1 MASAKKKRLL
11 RALGIP
17 GVRGSQPLEAP
28 APAPEVSPPVAE
40 PAPAPKPVVK
50 PVVKPTKRK
59 AALPKKKGK

>member
-1 MASAKKKRLL
+1 MASPKKKRLL

-17 GVRGSQPLEAP
+17 GVRGLQPLEAP